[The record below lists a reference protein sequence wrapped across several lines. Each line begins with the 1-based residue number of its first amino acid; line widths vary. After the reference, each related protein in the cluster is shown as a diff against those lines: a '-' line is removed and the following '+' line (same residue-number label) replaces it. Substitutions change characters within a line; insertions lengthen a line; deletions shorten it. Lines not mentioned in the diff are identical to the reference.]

1 MRCGFAVK
9 AKFEVIFMS
18 RKVGMIS
25 LGCPK
30 NQVDAEIMLKKLV
43 DAGYILVQEADKA
56 DVVIVNTCGFIED
69 AKRES
74 IDSILE
80 MADLKED
87 GLLKKIIVT
96 GCLAQRYE
104 EEIFTEIPEVD
115 GVIGLGANGDIVAA
129 CDALFEEEETY
140 SSFPDKTE
148 LPLNGGRILTTPEY
162 TAYIKIA
169 EGCSNRCSY
178 CAIPSIRGDFR
189 SRKME
194 DILEEANMLC
204 EKGVKEL
211 IIVAQDTTRYGED
224 LYGELK
230 LPELLSELNKIE
242 KLHWIRLLYCYPD
255 RITDELLDAIVENEK
270 VCHYIDIP
278 MQHADGEV
286 LKAMNRKG
294 DKETLLALVEK
305 IRAKI
310 PDVILRTT
318 FITGFPGETEEAF
331 TTLSEFVNEAKI
343 DRVGCF
349 AYSREEGTPAFDF
362 ENQVEKEIAVERA
375 EIIMNQQFAISEEKL
390 EECMGKT
397 YDVLVEGYDPYTD
410 SYYGRTYMDS
420 PDIDNS
426 IIFTCGYSIEDGE
439 IVPVEIFDKDEY
451 ALIGEAV

>member
-1 MRCGFAVK
+1 
-9 AKFEVIFMS
+9 MS

-30 NQVDAEIMLKKLV
+30 NQVDAELMLKKLV
-43 DAGYILVQEADKA
+43 DAGYILVQDADKA

-74 IDSILE
+74 IEAILE
-80 MADLKED
+80 MADLKSD
-87 GLLKKIIVT
+87 GLLKKILVT
-96 GCLAQRYE
+96 GCLAQRYNDE
-104 EEIFTEIPEVD
+104 VFTEIPEVD
-115 GVIGLGANGDIVAA
+115 GVVGIGANADIVAA
-129 CDALFEEEETY
+129 CDALFESDEQY
-140 SSFPDKTE
+140 SSFPVKE
-148 LPLNGGRILTTPEY
+148 NLPLDGGRILTTPEY
-162 TAYIKIA
+162 TAYLKIA
-169 EGCSNRCSY
+169 DGCSNRCSY

-211 IIVAQDTTRYGED
+211 ILVAQDTTRYGED

-230 LPELLSELNKIE
+230 LPELLGELNKIE
-242 KLHWIRLLYCYPD
+242 KLQWIRLLYCYPE
-255 RITDELLDAIVENEK
+255 RVTDELLDAISENEK

-278 MQHADGEV
+278 MQHADGEI
-286 LKAMNRKG
+286 LKAMNRRG
-294 DKETLLALVEK
+294 DKESLLALVEK
-305 IRAKI
+305 IRARI
-310 PDVILRTT
+310 PDVVLRTT
-318 FITGFPGETEEAF
+318 FITGFPGETEDAF

-349 AYSREEGTPAFDF
+349 AYSREEGTPAYDFD
-362 ENQVEKEIAVERA
+362 NQVDSDVAAERA
-375 EIIMNQQFAISEEKL
+375 EIIMNQQYTISEEKL
-390 EECMGKT
+390 DACIGKT

-420 PDIDNS
+420 PDIDNN
-426 IIFTCGYSIEDGE
+426 IVFTSGYRVDDGD

-451 ALIGEAV
+451 SLIGEAV

>member
-1 MRCGFAVK
+1 
-9 AKFEVIFMS
+9 MS

-69 AKRES
+69 AKKES
-74 IDSILE
+74 IDAILE
-80 MADLKED
+80 MADFKSD
-87 GLLKKIIVT
+87 GLLQKIIVT
-96 GCLAQRYE
+96 GCLAQRYAD
-104 EEIFTEIPEVD
+104 EIFSEIPEVD
-115 GVIGLGANGDIVAA
+115 GVIGIGANADIVAA
-129 CDALFEEEETY
+129 CDALFESDEQY
-140 SSFPDKTE
+140 SSFPEKEE

-162 TAYIKIA
+162 TAYLKIA

-189 SRKME
+189 SREME
-194 DILEEANMLC
+194 DVLDEANMLC
-204 EKGVKEL
+204 EKGVKE
-211 IIVAQDTTRYGED
+211 IILVAQDTTKYGED
-224 LYGELK
+224 IYGELK
-230 LPELLSELNKIE
+230 LPELLRELNKIE
-242 KLHWIRLLYCYPD
+242 KLQWIRLLYCYPD
-255 RITDELLDAIVENEK
+255 RITDELIDAIAENEK

-294 DKETLLALVEK
+294 DKESLLALVEK

-310 PDVILRTT
+310 PDVVLRTT

-331 TTLSEFVNEAKI
+331 TTLSEFVNEAKL

-349 AYSREEGTPAFDF
+349 AYSREEGTPAYDFD
-362 ENQVEKEIAVERA
+362 NQIDSEVAAERA
-375 EIIMNQQFAISEEKL
+375 EVIMNQQYTIAEAKL
-390 EECMGKT
+390 DECIGKT
-397 YDVLVEGYDPYTD
+397 LDVLVEGYDPYTD
-410 SYYGRTYMDS
+410 SYYGRTYMDA
-420 PDIDNS
+420 PDIDNNVILTS
-426 IIFTCGYSIEDGE
+426 GYRIDDGD

-451 ALIGEAV
+451 SLIGEAV

>member
-1 MRCGFAVK
+1 
-9 AKFEVIFMS
+9 MS

-69 AKRES
+69 AKKES
-74 IDSILE
+74 IDAILE
-80 MADLKED
+80 MADFKSD
-87 GLLKKIIVT
+87 GLLQKIIVT
-96 GCLAQRYE
+96 GCLAQRYAD
-104 EEIFTEIPEVD
+104 EIFSEIPEVD
-115 GVIGLGANGDIVAA
+115 GVIGIGANADIVAA
-129 CDALFEEEETY
+129 CDALFESDEQY
-140 SSFPDKTE
+140 SSFPEKEE

-162 TAYIKIA
+162 TAYLKIA

-189 SRKME
+189 SREME
-194 DILEEANMLC
+194 DVLDEANMLC
-204 EKGVKEL
+204 EKGVKE
-211 IIVAQDTTRYGED
+211 IILVAQDTTKYGED
-224 LYGELK
+224 IYGELK
-230 LPELLSELNKIE
+230 LPELLCELNKIE
-242 KLHWIRLLYCYPD
+242 KLQWIRLLYCYPD
-255 RITDELLDAIVENEK
+255 RITDELIDAIAENEK

-294 DKETLLALVEK
+294 DKESLLALVEK

-310 PDVILRTT
+310 PDVVLRTT

-331 TTLSEFVNEAKI
+331 TTLSEFVNEAKL

-349 AYSREEGTPAFDF
+349 AYSREEGTPAYDFD
-362 ENQVEKEIAVERA
+362 NQIDPEVAAERA
-375 EIIMNQQFAISEEKL
+375 EVIMNQQYTIAEAKL
-390 EECMGKT
+390 DECIGKT
-397 YDVLVEGYDPYTD
+397 LDVLVEGYDPYTD
-410 SYYGRTYMDS
+410 SYYGRTYMDA
-420 PDIDNS
+420 PDIDNNVILTS
-426 IIFTCGYSIEDGE
+426 GYRIDDGD

-451 ALIGEAV
+451 SLIGEAV

>member
-1 MRCGFAVK
+1 
-9 AKFEVIFMS
+9 MS

-69 AKRES
+69 AKKES
-74 IDSILE
+74 IDAILE
-80 MADLKED
+80 MADFKSD
-87 GLLKKIIVT
+87 GLLQKIIVT
-96 GCLAQRYE
+96 GCLAQRYAD
-104 EEIFTEIPEVD
+104 EIFSEIPEVD
-115 GVIGLGANGDIVAA
+115 GVIGIGANADIVAA
-129 CDALFEEEETY
+129 CDALFESDEQY
-140 SSFPDKTE
+140 SSFPEKEE

-162 TAYIKIA
+162 TAYLKIA

-189 SRKME
+189 SREME
-194 DILEEANMLC
+194 DVLDEANMLC
-204 EKGVKEL
+204 EKGVKE
-211 IIVAQDTTRYGED
+211 IILVAQDTTKYGED
-224 LYGELK
+224 IYGELK
-230 LPELLSELNKIE
+230 LPELLRELNKIE
-242 KLHWIRLLYCYPD
+242 NLQWIRLLYCYPD
-255 RITDELLDAIVENEK
+255 RITDELIDAIAENEK

-294 DKETLLALVEK
+294 DKESLLALVEK

-310 PDVILRTT
+310 PDVVLRTT

-331 TTLSEFVNEAKI
+331 TTLSEFVNEAKL

-349 AYSREEGTPAFDF
+349 AYSREEGTPAYDFD
-362 ENQVEKEIAVERA
+362 NQIDPEVAAERA
-375 EIIMNQQFAISEEKL
+375 EVIMNQQYTIAEAKL
-390 EECMGKT
+390 DECIGKT
-397 YDVLVEGYDPYTD
+397 LDVLVEGYDPYTD
-410 SYYGRTYMDS
+410 SYYGRTYMDA
-420 PDIDNS
+420 PDIDNNVILTS
-426 IIFTCGYSIEDGE
+426 GYRIDDGD

-451 ALIGEAV
+451 SLIGEAE